1 MAYVAAFNEAMARL
15 DAGRARDAETR
26 FRALARS
33 FPRAFEAHQYLA
45 RALDARGA
53 YDAAVREFDVAIA
66 LSPDEAVLYFDAG
79 RTLAD
84 ARQFDAAFARVA
96 EGLRREPSSFYGWL
110 ARGQIARAAGQVDA
124 AAQAYRE
131 ALAINPSLAVA
142 HLELGRLAEARGDRN
157 GARTE
162 YQLAVDGDATSRE
175 ARQALERV
183 SR

>member
-1 MAYVAAFNEAMARL
+1 
-15 DAGRARDAETR
+15 
-26 FRALARS
+26 
-33 FPRAFEAHQYLA
+33 
-45 RALDARGA
+45 
-53 YDAAVREFDVAIA
+53 
-66 LSPDEAVLYFDAG
+66 
-79 RTLAD
+79 
-84 ARQFDAAFARVA
+84 
-96 EGLRREPSSFYGWL
+96 EGLRREPPSFYGWL

-175 ARQALERV
+175 ARHPPRRPQPPDRHARYDARGSDSRVRVRRRRDAEPRSPRARGRTVRAGGRAGAADAAGALVDLHRQV
-183 SR
+183 PAGARRPRQWRLLPRR